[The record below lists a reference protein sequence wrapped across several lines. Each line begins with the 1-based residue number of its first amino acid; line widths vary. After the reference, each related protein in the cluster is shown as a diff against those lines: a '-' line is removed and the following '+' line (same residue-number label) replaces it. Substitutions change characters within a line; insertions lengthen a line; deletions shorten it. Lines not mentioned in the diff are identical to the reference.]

1 MSIRFVYLNDLTKD
15 VIGSTLLRSLKVTIA
30 LERNELVI
38 DSDNA
43 VQDVE
48 RNGSWRLEVGDLGKD
63 NVSHSE
69 GVTFSEH
76 NGISFAF
83 NKRSHTH
90 PGRSEAHIFT
100 FLQ

>member
-43 VQDVE
+43 VQELLKSRPDINAGHGDSDKDDQAMLLAKRAVSVKKE
-48 RNGSWRLEVGDLGKD
+48 RS
-63 NVSHSE
+63 SSE
-69 GVTFSEH
+69 NRE
-76 NGISFAF
+76 NILK
-83 NKRSHTH
+83 NY
-90 PGRSEAHIFT
+90 I
-100 FLQ
+100 